1 MRTLLFSLLA
11 IVLLANFAFAT
22 SAGTTGF
29 ELFRTDGYARN
40 SALGGSQIAVGGD
53 LQNLYTNPAGLGDM
67 QHAYGNAG
75 FFKHVLD
82 INAGSLAYARP
93 VSPVGVIGLGVTFFD
108 YGKFDRASEF
118 GEKQGEFGAS
128 DILVTAS
135 AAHKIRPN
143 INGGVSLK
151 FLNSTIDSY
160 SASAIAADLGVL
172 YHTGY
177 QDWSVGAGVYN
188 VGFATSAFLK
198 EKDKLPTSYRLGV
211 SAPLEHLPVRVSL
224 AADYSDKESIRGA
237 GGLEFTFSQY
247 LQGRVGYNS
256 VGIDQRLG
264 LNSDALAG
272 FSGGVGIHVKGI
284 SVDYALTSQGE
295 IGYLHR
301 FTIGAAFPQHSAH

>member
-1 MRTLLFSLLA
+1 MA
-11 IVLLANFAFAT
+11 VLLTASLALAT

-53 LQNLYTNPAGLGDM
+53 LQSLFTNPAGLGDM
-67 QHAYGNAG
+67 TRAHASAG

-93 VSPVGVIGLGVTFFD
+93 LAPIGVVGLGVTFLD

-128 DILVTAS
+128 DVLVTAS
-135 AAHKIRPN
+135 AAHQIRPN
-143 INGGVSLK
+143 ISGGVSLK
-151 FLNSTIDSY
+151 YLNSTIDSY
-160 SASAIAADLGVL
+160 SASAIAADLGIL

-177 QDWSVGAGVYN
+177 QNWDVGAGIYN
-188 VGFATSAFLK
+188 VGFATSAYLK
-198 EKDKLPTSYRLGV
+198 EKDDLPTAYRLGFSV
-211 SAPLEHLPVRVSL
+211 PLEHLPVRVSL
-224 AADYSDKESIRGA
+224 AGEYADKEGIRGA

-264 LNSDALAG
+264 LSSDALAG
-272 FSGGVGIHVKGI
+272 FSGGVGVHVKSI
-284 SVDYALTSQGE
+284 HVDYALTSQGE
-295 IGYLHR
+295 VGYLHR
-301 FTIGAAFPQHSAH
+301 FTISAALPERH